1 MKQRTYIHDTKTLP
15 QDLSHIL
22 IEIPAGGLAFDPRP
36 YLARR
41 GVLVEE
47 EARSSDTKGRNW
59 LILSIRSSDISQLV
73 LELIEKGL
81 SGNIQGINAKKSG
94 MT

>member
-1 MKQRTYIHDTKTLP
+1 MKLTNHMKDIRTLP
-15 QDLSHIL
+15 QDMSHIL
-22 IEIPAGGLAFDPRP
+22 IEEPAGGFSFDPRE
-36 YLARR
+36 YLSQR
-41 GVLVEE
+41 GVRVEE
-47 EARSSDTKGRNW
+47 EALSSDAKGRNW
-59 LILSIRSSDISQLV
+59 LILSIRSADISQLV